1 MEGREDTDW
10 LFDDIAEDGD
20 GPPSGGKRKLIRRK
34 GFASRISNK
43 DRPHDPGGGGG
54 SIRYPTPR
62 NDMNMN
68 LPMDANKDRYEK
80 PVQTPGW
87 GAEVANPNSITV
99 AQKGMTTAA
108 EVGWN
113 LSDMTEPSRCQE
125 TAVAAEGAGTGA
137 TMNILDRS
145 SDSNKRDTTGRE
157 LATKRDEYMEPI
169 PDQTW
174 PVVPEKPQRMVR
186 K

>member
-1 MEGREDTDW
+1 
-10 LFDDIAEDGD
+10 
-20 GPPSGGKRKLIRRK
+20 
-34 GFASRISNK
+34 
-43 DRPHDPGGGGG
+43 
-54 SIRYPTPR
+54 
-62 NDMNMN
+62 MNMN
-68 LPMDANKDRYEK
+68 LPMDTNKDRYEK

-87 GAEVANPNSITV
+87 GGAEVANPNSITV

-145 SDSNKRDTTGRE
+145 SDCNKRDTTGRE
-157 LATKRDEYMEPI
+157 LATKGDEYMEPI
-169 PDQTW
+169 PN
-174 PVVPEKPQRMVR
+174 VAGCA
-186 K
+186 